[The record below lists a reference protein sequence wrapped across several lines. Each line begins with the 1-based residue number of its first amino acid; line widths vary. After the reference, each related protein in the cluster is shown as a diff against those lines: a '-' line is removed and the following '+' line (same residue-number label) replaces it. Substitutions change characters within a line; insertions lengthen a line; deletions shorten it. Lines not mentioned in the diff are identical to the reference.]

1 MPRKKTHRRASFL
14 FISLTFFSIATI
26 IALSAFE
33 DSATL
38 YMSPTEL
45 ILKPSENKII
55 RVGGLVKKGSI
66 HKLDNN
72 HTTEFIITDLTTS
85 LTVQYNGIL
94 PNLFAEEKGAV
105 AKGYLR
111 NDIFI
116 ASELLAKHDEN
127 YMPPEV
133 SNTLKKNELKK

>member
-1 MPRKKTHRRASFL
+1 MPRKKTHRRAIFL
-14 FISLTFFSIATI
+14 FTSVTFFSIATV
-26 IALSAFE
+26 IALNAFK

-45 ILKPSENKII
+45 LLKPSENKMI

-66 HKLDNN
+66 HKLDNKY
-72 HTTEFIITDLTTS
+72 TTEFIITDLTTP
-85 LTVQYNGIL
+85 LTIQYDGIL

-111 NDIFI
+111 KDIFI

-133 SNTLKKNELKK
+133 AKSLQIHK